1 MDSQS
6 TPNAGSLNEFQAR
19 RLRVTCQ
26 YIDKLLGEIE
36 EVLNAAASKAAFPRY
51 SADVAPAQR
60 RTIEDYIARVRAQL
74 VRVLDGQN
82 IPRKRTSISASH
94 AIHITIVSIDDAVEE
109 LKPHYM

>member
-36 EVLNAAASKAAFPRY
+36 EVLNVAASKAAFPRY

-60 RTIEDYIARVRAQL
+60 RTIEDYIARLRAQL
-74 VRVLDGQN
+74 IRVLDGQN
-82 IPRKRTSISASH
+82 IPREQPSISVSH
-94 AIHITIVSIDDAVEE
+94 AIRVTLGSIDDAAE
-109 LKPHYM
+109 